1 MRKLLLLLSFLIL
14 FGTSEAQ
21 RRFAK
26 RGKTF
31 TPSDQFF
38 SGVSTNQSGNVIT
51 VSFTTL
57 VSNQNQPPSFESVTV
72 TGTPEK
78 GQTLTCNATGFFSP
92 GAYSQGTT
100 VYTWYRADNNQST
113 GTVISGETGQTFV
126 PGDDEVAKRCRC
138 SATPVQSGGMN
149 QIGTALT
156 SIYTDQIQDNVWNP
170 ITDVDWFTAH
180 LGEDATD
187 LAGVGWINRG
197 TLGGA
202 NSVQNGSDP
211 LPTYDASDE
220 SVDFELSNSE
230 ELVLDL
236 PSPQFSMPV
245 EIWIRVKFES
255 FNGSF
260 AYPIAWNGSQRLE
273 QRANGIIYLS
283 GATTGYTVPLNQWV
297 VMRFLVSGVS
307 NTSEFNVNDLTEI
320 TDVAATTTAFG
331 TSNGR
336 IGANSNGTGNWFDGK
351 ISHIFVKS
359 GELSAPDQA
368 EMWNWFGTNAPWD
381 NPWFL
386 AGGLVPAS
394 VNYSVYDP
402 IDASSQ
408 ANSYINL
415 ANPGTRDITVPSAAP
430 TWANGSGW
438 TFNGTTQYLDTHTP
452 FLANSTVIIWVE
464 NWTGTFACGSP
475 KMQIRP
481 ILAGVTRFQLQTST
495 DVTSDTYG
503 GVLALRAGMTVYKN
517 NIGFGTAGTWLV
529 GGTDYNVYVGCRN
542 NGGPGAD
549 GFGAGQVY
557 RMVMYD
563 FKLSDA
569 QVEAVISA
577 MYNYDAP
584 AADPYEAVV
593 LGTNPIC
600 YYPLTQKY
608 GSALYDISGNNAPAQ
623 VKYQPTG
630 QSGGGGKGL
639 SVAGTG
645 NSLHHIE
652 TYAGWA
658 ARTGINL
665 DQFSA
670 ACWLKVDVDAT
681 NQIRVFNFWANSVSE
696 YAAIE
701 IRIGDIAGL
710 FFKENGFTDA
720 SHANVTT
727 ITDDTW
733 HHIVLY
739 NDKAG
744 GRYGLYLDGVK
755 YDFARPG
762 GLTGFVD
769 TAGSPGF
776 PQFFHD
782 VLGNMNHFAVWD
794 HALTQS
800 EVDILYV
807 P

>member
-1 MRKLLLLLSFLIL
+1 MKRVLFLLSFLIL
-14 FGTSEAQ
+14 FGSSEAQ

-57 VSNQNQPPSFESVTV
+57 VSNQNQPPSIETVTI
-72 TGTPEK
+72 TGTPERA
-78 GQTLTCNATGFFSP
+78 QTLTANLDGFFSP
-92 GAYSQGTT
+92 GAYSAGTHT
-100 VYTWYRADNNQST
+100 YQWYRADNFQS
-113 GTVISGETGQTFV
+113 SGAAIVSATNSTYV
-126 PGDDEVAKRCRC
+126 LTIDDVAKYIRVEI
-138 SATPVQSGGMN
+138 TPVQSGGMN
-149 QIGTALT
+149 QIGTAVS

-260 AYPIAWNGSQRLE
+260 SYPIAWNGSQRLE

-394 VNYSVYDP
+394 INYTIYD
-402 IDASSQ
+402 AMEATSQ
-408 ANSYINL
+408 ANSYVNL
-415 ANPGTRDITVPSAAP
+415 ADPGTRDMTAGVAP
-430 TWANGSGW
+430 TWSATTGW
-438 TFNGTTQYLDTHTP
+438 VFDGVDDYLITSAK
-452 FLANSTVIIWVE
+452 FLTNSTLIIWYE
-464 NWTGTFACGSP
+464 DWTGIYVCGST
-475 KMQIRP
+475 KCTIRP
-481 ILAGVTRFQLQTST
+481 VNAGSTRLNIGGNT
-495 DVTSDTYG
+495 DINGESQG
-503 GVLALRAGMTVYKN
+503 GVIGVRAGLNAYRN
-517 NIGFGTAGTWLV
+517 NIQFGAMGSFP
-529 GGTDYNVYVGCRN
+529 GGTDYDIYFGARN
-542 NGGPGAD
+542 NAGSPAQYGGGKI
-549 GFGAGQVY
+549 Y
-557 RMVMYD
+557 RVALYD

-569 QVEAVISA
+569 QMEAVISA
-577 MYNYDAP
+577 MYNYQTP
-584 AADPYEAVV
+584 AADPYESVV
-593 LGTNPIC
+593 MGLNPIC
-600 YYPLTQKY
+600 YYPMTQKY
-608 GSALYDISGNNAPAQ
+608 GSALYDISGNDAPSQ
-623 VKYQPTG
+623 INKLPVGQPG
-630 QSGGGGKGL
+630 LKGF
-639 SVAGTG
+639 SVAGDGTTG
-645 NSLHHIE
+645 NHIT
-652 TYAGWA
+652 TYADWDV
-658 ARTGINL
+658 RTGVNM
-665 DQFSA
+665 DDFSA
-670 ACWLKVDVDAT
+670 MCWIKVESDAT
-681 NQIRVFNFWANSVSE
+681 NQIRVWNVYSNSGLEYCAAEVRLGLGFQVFLKANGLTQNTSPSE
-696 YAAIE
+696 N
-701 IRIGDIAGL
+701 L
-710 FFKENGFTDA
+710 P
-720 SHANVTT
+720 
-727 ITDDTW
+727 DDTW
-733 HHIVLY
+733 VHLVMY
-739 NDKAG
+739 NDSAANEYG
-744 GRYGLYLDGVK
+744 FYINGVRYNFTRTVGNY
-755 YDFARPG
+755 
-762 GLTGFVD
+762 VD
-769 TAGSPGF
+769 TSPDFGF
-776 PQFFHD
+776 PSHMQDMF
-782 VLGNMNHFAVWD
+782 GNMQHIAYFD